1 MNTTTYTEPGLI
13 DKETPKKL
21 TPEQL
26 RELACTALES
36 MKSVDLT
43 VIDVGEKS
51 SFADWMI
58 VVSGTSQRHVKSL
71 ASEVVDQSK
80 KAGNRPLGVEGETD
94 GNWILVDLGD
104 VLVHVMTRE
113 AREFYSLEKLWQV
126 ELGSGQLQPVES
138 VGS

>member
-1 MNTTTYTEPGLI
+1 MEPTLI
-13 DKETPKKL
+13 DKETKNL

-26 RELACTALES
+26 RQLACDALES
-36 MKSVDLT
+36 MKAVDLT
-43 VIDVGEKS
+43 VIDVAEKS

-71 ASEVVDQSK
+71 ANEVVEQSK
-80 KAGNRPLGVEGETD
+80 QAGNRPLGVEGETD

-104 VLVHVMTRE
+104 VLIHVMTRE
-113 AREFYSLEKLWQV
+113 ARDFYSLEKLWQV
-126 ELGSGQLQPVES
+126 ELGSGQLQPAES